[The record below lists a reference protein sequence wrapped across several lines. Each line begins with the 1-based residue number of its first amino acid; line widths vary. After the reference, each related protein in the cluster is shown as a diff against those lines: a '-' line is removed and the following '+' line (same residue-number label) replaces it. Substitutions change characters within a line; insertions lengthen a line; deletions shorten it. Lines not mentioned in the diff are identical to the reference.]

1 MAARPTTHKSAHSPT
16 PDLMLVFPVI
26 MLVGIGIAMVYSA
39 SSEIALRYYAGEY
52 YFFTRQLI
60 NAMLGLAA
68 MLVCMVLPYRVFKPL
83 SYVLLLAATILLA
96 IVLVTG
102 AGHSAGGATRW
113 LRVMGVSFQPSE
125 LARLALIVFMAYSL
139 TKKQVKVADPTIGF
153 LPHLLVLGVFSVL
166 ILMQPDFG
174 TIAIFW
180 VLAWMIMFAGRVP
193 LRHLVSAMLLVMPVA
208 VWLLISSDY
217 RLKRY
222 MTFLDPWKYP
232 LDEGYQIIHSL
243 MAFGSGGIF
252 GKGFG
257 EGYQKLF
264 YLPAPHTDFIF
275 SVIGEEGGLVWVLFV
290 VAFYMLILWRGLR
303 IAAHAR
309 DCFGSLL
316 AFGITA
322 SLSLQAIVNM
332 GVNLS
337 LLPTK
342 GLSLP
347 LMSYGGSSM
356 VFQLAC
362 VGILLNIGMSEK
374 I

>member
-1 MAARPTTHKSAHSPT
+1 
-16 PDLMLVFPVI
+16 MLIFPVI

-60 NAMLGLAA
+60 NAMLGLSA

-83 SYVLLLAATILLA
+83 SYLLLLGATILLA
-96 IVLVTG
+96 IVLLTN

-193 LRHLVSAMLLVMPVA
+193 LRHLASAMLLVMPAA

-252 GKGFG
+252 GKGFACAAYG
-257 EGYQKLF
+257 FHFFGDRRGRRIGLCFVRGGIVHADSLEGFEHCRPCAGLF
-264 YLPAPHTDFIF
+264 RVPAGFRHH
-275 SVIGEEGGLVWVLFV
+275 
-290 VAFYMLILWRGLR
+290 R
-303 IAAHAR
+303 
-309 DCFGSLL
+309 L
-316 AFGITA
+316 A
-322 SLSLQAIVNM
+322 
-332 GVNLS
+332 
-337 LLPTK
+337 
-342 GLSLP
+342 
-347 LMSYGGSSM
+347 
-356 VFQLAC
+356 
-362 VGILLNIGMSEK
+362 
-374 I
+374 